1 MSNSTLSVSSTLLN
15 GKYRIEA
22 ILGQGGFGITYLAV
36 HTILGKKVA
45 IKEFFPKEYC
55 DREGNTSHITI
66 GTQSNSE
73 FVTKLR
79 NKFIKEAQN
88 IAKLSHANII
98 QIQDIFEENN
108 TAYYVMEYIEGAS
121 LEEIVTK
128 QGALAPARAVKY
140 IEAIAGAL
148 RHMHNSKMMHLDV
161 KPANIMIRTKDDC
174 PILIDFGLSKG
185 YTAQGGQT
193 TTTPHGI
200 SQGYSPFEQY
210 DSDGVSKFSPQTD
223 IYSLAAT
230 LYKLI
235 TGTTPPEA
243 TKRAENS
250 GLTFPDTVSDSLRN
264 MIETCMAFK
273 KSDRPADM
281 DKVLDIM
288 ATVSTDAPSKK
299 SEKPADKDKIVTVT
313 PDDQE
318 DTVSNKDKSKTFIN
332 NNKPGKQDKKH
343 KKNSGLWIILTI
355 LLAVAAG
362 VTCYFIFAGGAGK
375 GEDDP
380 IIPDTEKAITPAPTV
395 DSTQAETDKPAA
407 TEETTT
413 KADPEQTP
421 KPTPGPTTQDKKTD
435 AKPSKEKKRDDM
447 PQPVPTPN
455 SGIDKVRKA
464 AAAVGR
470 GNMDAGMWVT
480 GASVSGKTL
489 VFSVSCDRNVY
500 EAEDFNNTSHFS
512 SAMRAYM
519 GTHSAAAQ
527 AASLAKQN
535 GMSVRFNFSG
545 ASSKSLSY

>member
-1 MSNSTLSVSSTLLN
+1 MSDSTLSVSSTLLN

-128 QGALAPARAVKY
+128 QGALTPARAVKY

-250 GLTFPDTVSDSLRN
+250 GLAFPDTVSDSLRK

-273 KSDRPADM
+273 KSDRPTDM
-281 DKVLDIM
+281 DKMLDIM

-299 SEKPADKDKIVTVT
+299 REKPADKDTIDPVS
-313 PDDQE
+313 PDAQE
-318 DTVSNKDKSKTFIN
+318 DTVKDSSKTFIH
-332 NNKPGKQDKKH
+332 NNKPGKQNKKDKKP

-375 GEDDP
+375 GEDEP
-380 IIPDTEKAITPAPTV
+380 IIPDTEKAITPTPAPSI
-395 DSTQAETDKPAA
+395 DSTQAETDKP
-407 TEETTT
+407 TP
-413 KADPEQTP
+413 DPVTPTP
-421 KPTPGPTTQDKKTD
+421 KPTPDPVTPTPKPKPEPKKPDPKPNPIPKTD
-435 AKPSKEKKRDDM
+435 
-447 PQPVPTPN
+447 

-545 ASSKSLSY
+545 AGSKSLSY